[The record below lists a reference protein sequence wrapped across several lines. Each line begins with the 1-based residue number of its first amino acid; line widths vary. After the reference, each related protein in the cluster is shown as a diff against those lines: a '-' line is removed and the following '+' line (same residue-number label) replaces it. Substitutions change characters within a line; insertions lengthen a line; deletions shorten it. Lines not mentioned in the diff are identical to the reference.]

1 MNYSIPK
8 KPREYFNI
16 EEYRECGLQKP
27 GGITIINGG
36 RDIGK
41 TTGTLLNDLQK
52 TDGKNQLFFVRN
64 TEKELKAYAKS
75 FNANYGTQFWMSE
88 TTIYR
93 VAKKEWIEKKT
104 KEHKTTYA
112 KTEIVGFCGAL
123 NGVDSWRSANFDN
136 VKVVYVDE
144 YNQIGNSLNAEKFL
158 TLWTSILRT
167 RQDVY
172 TTIVGNRD
180 DVAADLL
187 IELGIE
193 ILVPDDFEGD
203 WVVPLLPNDKDFAD
217 KAFFI
222 DLDDSRFTNNAKPTI
237 WKALGRKMEVMG
249 KYYDRGYKS
258 YDNADCKKLAP
269 EVMEK
274 ISWKFAFHMEDVK
287 LVFGEINGVWVAH
300 WDKEKEIIV
309 DKNYAPHL
317 LTLRNKGLINI
328 TNNEDW
334 PYAKLSQ
341 AMKNTQILYTSILA
355 KEETI
360 LFVDDLAFALEKKDG
375 FRL

>member
-8 KPREYFNI
+8 KEREYFNI

-64 TEKELKAYAKS
+64 TEKELRAYAKS
-75 FNANYGTQFWMSE
+75 FNAKYGTQFWMSE

-104 KEHKTTYA
+104 KEQKTTYA

-136 VKVVYVDE
+136 VKFVYVDE

-193 ILVPDDFEGD
+193 ILVPDGFEGD
-203 WVVPLLPNDKDFAD
+203 WVVPLLPNDPDFSD

-258 YDNADCKKLAP
+258 YDNADCKKLSP
-269 EVMEK
+269 DVMEK
-274 ISWKFAFHMEDVK
+274 IDWKFAFHTEDVK

-360 LFVDDLAFALEKKDG
+360 LFVDDLAFVLEKKDG